1 MKYIRKYNKDGV
13 IKESLSKIESD
24 LDDLL
29 KNLTAELNN
38 YFNPII
44 EIIGNIQDI
53 IMTKDDDF
61 GFSDDGIDINYFIF
75 RGRGTLT
82 TLGIDEKMELDLL
95 LDDSSQIKEIRDLIN
110 IKDLTKSRDA
120 SIEFGI
126 EIKSQRI
133 DKFFNEI
140 KDQILSHYDYMNIRL
155 IHYSDGGRKIEI
167 KFSTKFILK

>member
-61 GFSDDGIDINYFIF
+61 GFSDDGIGDIDYFIF

-82 TLGIDEKMELDLL
+82 TLGIDEK
-95 LDDSSQIKEIRDLIN
+95 N
-110 IKDLTKSRDA
+110 
-120 SIEFGI
+120 GI
-126 EIKSQRI
+126 GFTFR
-133 DKFFNEI
+133 
-140 KDQILSHYDYMNIRL
+140 
-155 IHYSDGGRKIEI
+155 
-167 KFSTKFILK
+167 